1 QKSVKDYYRLVVG
14 VDDVIGRVVAKLKQK
29 QLFENTVIIFTSDNG
44 FYLGEHGLAGKWFMH
59 EESIRL
65 PLVICDPRLPEGRK
79 GRRVSESAL
88 NIDIAPTIL
97 DLAGLEIPGT
107 IQGRSLKPLLDGRRV
122 EWRSEFFYEH
132 PFQHPRIPKTE
143 GVRGSRWKYVRYTSL
158 DPVVEELYDLKEDSR
173 EERNLA
179 GDPRFV
185 DRLRDQRNK
194 WREWRER
201 VK

>member
-1 QKSVKDYYRLVVG
+1 
-14 VDDVIGRVVAKLKQK
+14 
-29 QLFENTVIIFTSDNG
+29 
-44 FYLGEHGLAGKWFMH
+44 M
-59 EESIRL
+59 
-65 PLVICDPRLPEGRK
+65 
-79 GRRVSESAL
+79 

-97 DLAGLEIPGT
+97 DLAGLEVPGSV
-107 IQGRSLKPLLDGRRV
+107 QGRALKPLLDGRRV

-185 DRLRDQRNK
+185 DRLGDQRNK